1 MVQSVSEKQVAAFL
15 DPLFEQSEWA
25 SKSARLVKAIW
36 KTGSLRISELS
47 HALPGNPDA
56 NSKAIQRFL
65 RKVDFHRVL
74 ERLFDEA
81 AEFYI
86 GDVTEIERPYAKRTP
101 YVGRLSD
108 GKTQGF
114 QVFFL
119 AQPYRGRAIPFAFS
133 IYSEKTLQ
141 EDLTSRNLEQYRLIG
156 RVKELVGE
164 SPLVLDREFSHLGFF
179 EAMEDMGVRYVVR
192 LKTGN
197 RPRILD
203 KEGKEVWLEI
213 KRGERKVWRGVRY
226 LGEVQGNI
234 AGYWDERFAEPVMV
248 FTNLDPER
256 GLALYRERMKI
267 EEMFRDVKG
276 LLGLGKVM
284 TKGRGN
290 LEGLIGLMLL
300 AYAMGVMIGEVMREE
315 VYRSKKSVFTQG
327 FSFC

>member
-1 MVQSVSEKQVAAFL
+1 MVQSISEGQVAAFL
-15 DPLFEQSEWA
+15 DPLFERSEWA
-25 SKSARLVKAIW
+25 LRAARLVKAIW
-36 KTGSLRISELS
+36 KVNCLRISELS

-65 RKVDFHRVL
+65 RQVDFHKVL
-74 ERLFDEA
+74 ERLFDQE

-86 GDVTEIERPYAKRTP
+86 GDVTEVERPYANRTS

-108 GKTQGF
+108 GKTRGF

-119 AQPYRGRAIPFAFS
+119 AQPYRGRAIPFAFAV
-133 IYSEKTLQ
+133 YSEKTLQ
-141 EDLTSRNLEQYRLIG
+141 EEQTSRNLEQYRLIG
-156 RVKELVGE
+156 RVKELIGE
-164 SPLVLDREFSHLGFF
+164 SPLLLDREFSHLGFF
-179 EAMEDMGVRYVVR
+179 MAMEDMGIQYVVR

-197 RPRILD
+197 RPRIVD
-203 KEGKEVWLEI
+203 EEGKEVWLGI

-226 LGEVQGNI
+226 LGEVQGKV
-234 AGYWDERFAEPVMV
+234 AGYWDEGFAEPVFV
-248 FTNLDPER
+248 LTNIDPER

-290 LEGLIGLMLL
+290 LEGLIGLMVL
-300 AYAMGVMIGEVMREE
+300 AYAVGVMIGEVMREE
-315 VYRSKKSVFTQG
+315 VYRSKKKRLTRG
-327 FSFC
+327 FSSC